1 MIRCPGHQVVAPS
14 RLHAEAVLE
23 GHVDLLRG
31 TCDDCQLTVVGINVG
46 NGRDVVWFPVAE
58 IVTHQRHYQRKLA
71 GAAPLDPRLT
81 NGELLPTLL
90 AEGKVALA
98 AAVTGRG
105 A

>member
-1 MIRCPGHQVVAPS
+1 MIHCPRHEVMAPS
-14 RLHAEAVLE
+14 RLHAVAIIE

-31 TCDDCQLTVVGINVG
+31 TCDDCQQTVVGINVG
-46 NGRDVVWFPVAE
+46 NGHDVVWFPVAE

-71 GAAPLDPRLT
+71 PGAPLDPRLT

-90 AEGKVALA
+90 AEGKVASS
-98 AAVTGRG
+98 AVNGRG